1 MSEILS
7 SKVGTFTLTVANSP
21 FIINAADG
29 VKVVAMKLL
38 SGSGSYVGDMPVD
51 GIASGAIA
59 LVVNEPCTIGG
70 DQPIEYL
77 QIIIDSGSIL
87 NVITRS

>member
-1 MSEILS
+1 MSEVLS
-7 SKVGTFTLTVANSP
+7 SKVGTFAFTSANSP
-21 FIINAADG
+21 FTINAVDG

-51 GIASGAIA
+51 GVLSGAIA
-59 LVVNEPCTIGG
+59 LVINEPVSIGG

-77 QIIIDSGSIL
+77 QINIDPGSIL